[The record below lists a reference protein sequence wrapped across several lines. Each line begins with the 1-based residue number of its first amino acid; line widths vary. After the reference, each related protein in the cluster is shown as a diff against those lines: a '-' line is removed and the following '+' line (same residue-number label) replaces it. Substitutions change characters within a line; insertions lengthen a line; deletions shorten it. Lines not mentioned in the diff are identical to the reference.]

1 MAKILV
7 TGATGFIGKRL
18 ISVLLKAGHEVYA
31 LVRVKGTQVFPD
43 DTPHLTYI
51 WGDLSESD
59 TLQTLPQDIEVAYY
73 LMHSMSEVMGDFV
86 ELEKKVA
93 QNFVISLSKTKI
105 KQIVYLGG
113 IIPQQKLSRHLQSR
127 LAVEN
132 ILKESGIPTTI
143 LRSSIIMGEGGASFE
158 IIRDLVEKLPFMI
171 APKWI
176 HSLCQPI
183 AIKDILFYL
192 KGVILRKECLNKTF
206 DLGGPDILSFKQM
219 LLQFAK
225 VRGLKRYIISV
236 PLLTPRLS
244 SYWLAFVTSVRFSL
258 AYYLVE
264 SMKAD
269 TYCKDQRIHQILP
282 HSCLSYVES
291 IKLAFLNISQN
302 EVTSTWMDSWEIHGQ
317 NPDIQKYIEVPKKG
331 VLSNYQ
337 TVHIKAPVE
346 PILRKVWSSGCN
358 SGWYAFTW
366 ACKLRGFV
374 DKLAGGL
381 GLSRGRRHPLD
392 IQAGDSIDFWRVLKA
407 DLKEKHLILYAE
419 MKLPGEAWLEFKI
432 DDTDPAKLMQTAT
445 FRPKGLLGR
454 IYWYLLVPFH
464 YFIFGRMARS
474 LVEIETVPQER
485 Q

>member
-1 MAKILV
+1 MKILV

-18 ISVLLKAGHEVYA
+18 IANLLQDGHEVYA
-31 LVRVKGTQVFPD
+31 LVRIKGTQVFPYE
-43 DTPHLTYI
+43 TPHLIYV
-51 WGDLSESD
+51 WGDLSNPEA
-59 TLQTLPQDIEVAYY
+59 LQELPNDIEVAYY
-73 LMHSMSEVMGDFV
+73 LMHSMSEIMGDFV

-93 QNFVISLSKTKI
+93 QNFVTSLKKTAV
-105 KQIVYLGG
+105 KQIIYLGG
-113 IIPQQKLSRHLQSR
+113 IIPKQELSRHLESR
-127 LAVEN
+127 LTVEN

-143 LRSSIIMGEGGASFE
+143 LRASIIVGAGGASFE

-192 KGVILRKECLNKTF
+192 TGVILREGCLNRTF

-219 LLQFAK
+219 LLEFAK
-225 VRGLKRYIISV
+225 VRGLKRYIISI

-244 SYWLAFVTSVRFSL
+244 SYWLAFITSVRFSL

-269 TYCKDQRIHQILP
+269 TYCRDQRIHQVLP
-282 HSCLSYVES
+282 HCCLSYVES

-317 NPDIQKYIEVPKKG
+317 NPDIQKYVEVPKHG
-331 VLSNYQ
+331 VLSNCQ
-337 TVHIKAPVE
+337 TLAIDGPIEPV
-346 PILRKVWSSGCN
+346 LKKVWSIGGN
-358 SGWYAFTW
+358 SGWYAFNW
-366 ACKLRGFV
+366 AWKLRGLA
-374 DKLAGGL
+374 DKLVGGV
-381 GLSRGRRHPLD
+381 GLNRGRRHPSD

-407 DLKEKHLILYAE
+407 DLKEKHLILFAE

-432 DDTDPAKLMQTAT
+432 DDTDPAKLIQTAT
-445 FRPKGLLGR
+445 FRPKGLIGR
-454 IYWYLLVPFH
+454 LYWYMLVPFH

-474 LVEIETVPQER
+474 LVEVDTITEEKQ
-485 Q
+485 